1 VGNINVNYVVN
12 LPPRFLSIVRDI
24 GRLADKKDLSVY
36 LVGGVV
42 RDLILN
48 REIKDLDFV
57 VEGDAIKLAQSIALE
72 KKFKVTVYHQF
83 GTATVFWKNQD
94 FRVWR
99 SASLQPPVLAQRTD
113 QYASLRSSAAPRIS
127 SKRESPENDLEID
140 FVSARKEIYEY
151 SGALPKVE
159 MAGLPDD
166 LFRRDFT
173 INTLCLSIN
182 KESWGKLVDLYG
194 GLDDLK
200 SKLICVLHE
209 KSFLDDPT
217 RILRAVRFA
226 QRLNFQIE
234 SRTLG
239 WIKQAVQQNTLKN
252 VKLPRL
258 FQELKKNFSE
268 KKSKN
273 QIQALQKMKVLSA
286 IHQSLKVDVAKL
298 DAIDAFFKKNAGEK
312 WLFVFMSLVS
322 NFKSKELDGF
332 LKIIQLNKMDQ
343 KSVSQSLEVNRVLS
357 ALNKHLINR
366 SEIYMILNS
375 FQLETVRYF
384 YVCAR
389 TVRQKKRIRCYL
401 DRDRFK
407 QTSIN
412 GDDLR
417 RIGFSDGKEMK
428 KVLMIILSQKI
439 NGLIKSTSDELQS
452 ARQYLQGLKK

>member
-1 VGNINVNYVVN
+1 M
-12 LPPRFLSIVRDI
+12 
-24 GRLADKKDLSVY
+24 
-36 LVGGVV
+36 
-42 RDLILN
+42 
-48 REIKDLDFV
+48 
-57 VEGDAIKLAQSIALE
+57 VEGDAIKLAQTIVLE
-72 KKFKVTVYHQF
+72 KNFKITAYHQF
-83 GTATVFWKNQD
+83 GTATVFWK
-94 FRVWR
+94 
-99 SASLQPPVLAQRTD
+99 
-113 QYASLRSSAAPRIS
+113 
-127 SKRESPENDLEID
+127 NDLEID

-159 MAGLPDD
+159 IASLPDD

-182 KESWGKLVDLYG
+182 KKSWGKLVDLYG
-194 GLDDLK
+194 GLKDLK
-200 SKLICVLHE
+200 SKLIRVLHE

-234 SRTLG
+234 SKTLR

-268 KKSKN
+268 KKSKGH
-273 QIQALQKMKVLSA
+273 LQVLQRIKVLTM
-286 IHQSLKVDVAKL
+286 IHRHLKLDVARL
-298 DAIDAFFKKNAGEK
+298 ETIDAFFKKNAGEK

-322 NFKSKELDGF
+322 NFKSKELVEF
-332 LKIIQLNKMDQ
+332 LKIIQLNKIDQ
-343 KSVSQSLEVNRVLS
+343 KCVSQSLEVNRVLS

-384 YVCAR
+384 YLCAR
-389 TVRQKKRIRCYL
+389 TVRQKKRVKRYL
-401 DRDRFK
+401 DSDRFK

-417 RIGFSDGKEMK
+417 RVGFSDGEEMK

-439 NGLIKSTSDELQS
+439 NGLIKSTSDELQL